1 MNNSWSRESSME
13 TIILTLENED
23 ENFFVLEGRV
33 QKAGPQL
40 WTGAPPSAA
49 ARGPRCVL
57 PPGASSSFLT
67 VSWLRCCCISA
78 LESVHIFVRL
88 PLSTH
93 TLARTSFCHG
103 NVSVYIVWAFQKE
116 FVYVCD
122 SLTIILEEI
131 PWVTH
136 QLQLT
141 TNPNWVERNIFHEIW
156 LGVCNWLDI
165 LREQP

>member
-1 MNNSWSRESSME
+1 MNNSQAGFAGWSRESWMK

-23 ENFFVLEGRV
+23 KNFFVLEG
-33 QKAGPQL
+33 QDQTAGPQL
-40 WTGAPPSAA
+40 WTGF
-49 ARGPRCVL
+49 L
-57 PPGASSSFLT
+57 HFLT
-67 VSWLRCCCISA
+67 VSWLRCCCICA
-78 LESVHIFVRL
+78 LESVQIFVWL

-93 TLARTSFCHG
+93 TLTRTSFCHS